1 MEIKR
6 FAQNVQAAVQKELGQ
21 GHKVTLKDIAK
32 NNGVTLSGMIIMAEG
47 QNIAPTIYLD
57 SFHEAYEGGVSFERI
72 VEKILEVY
80 RTDTPSQSIDMEFFR
95 DFEKVKDRICYKL
108 INREK
113 NEELLSQIPHKEF
126 LDLEICFYYA
136 YQGEALGN
144 GSILIFNTHLEMWDT
159 SLEELFAL
167 AQENTP
173 IIFPW
178 ECKTIQE
185 VLRDIVKV
193 EEKETNEA
201 DKNQD
206 GEEREE
212 SDKGG
217 LMKILGNSAHIYG
230 AACILY
236 PGVLEEIAQ
245 KEGRDFYILP
255 SSVHEVILLK
265 AGDGEDPLLLK
276 EMIREVNDTQ
286 VAMEEILSYQLY
298 YFEHADNH
306 IRIF

>member
-6 FAQNVQAAVQKELGQ
+6 FAQNVQAAVQKDLGQ
-21 GHKVTLKDIAK
+21 GYKVTLKDIAK
-32 NNGVTLSGMIIMAEG
+32 NNGVTLSGMIITAEG

-159 SLEELFAL
+159 SIEELFAL

-173 IIFPW
+173 AIFP
-178 ECKTIQE
+178 
-185 VLRDIVKV
+185 
-193 EEKETNEA
+193 
-201 DKNQD
+201 
-206 GEEREE
+206 
-212 SDKGG
+212 
-217 LMKILGNSAHIYG
+217 
-230 AACILY
+230 
-236 PGVLEEIAQ
+236 
-245 KEGRDFYILP
+245 
-255 SSVHEVILLK
+255 
-265 AGDGEDPLLLK
+265 
-276 EMIREVNDTQ
+276 
-286 VAMEEILSYQLY
+286 
-298 YFEHADNH
+298 
-306 IRIF
+306 

>member
-6 FAQNVQAAVQKELGQ
+6 FAQNVQEAVQKELGQ
-21 GHKVTLKDIAK
+21 GYKVTLKDISK
-32 NNGVTLSGMIIMAEG
+32 NNGVTLSGMIITAEG

-57 SFHEAYEGGVSFERI
+57 SFHEAYEGGVSLDCI

-108 INREK
+108 ISREK

-159 SLEELFAL
+159 SVEELFAL

-173 IIFPW
+173 AIFPW

-185 VLRDIVKV
+185 VLRDIVKT
-193 EEKETNEA
+193 EEKE
-201 DKNQD
+201 
-206 GEEREE
+206 E
-212 SDKGG
+212 SDIGG
-217 LMKILGNSAHIYG
+217 PMKILGNSAHIYG

-265 AGDGEDPLLLK
+265 AGDREDPLLLK

-286 VAMEEILSYQLY
+286 VAPEEILSYQLY
-298 YFEHADNH
+298 YFEHADNN

>member
-21 GHKVTLKDIAK
+21 GHKVTLKDISK
-32 NNGVTLSGMIIMAEG
+32 NNGVTLLGMMITAEG
-47 QNIAPTIYLD
+47 QNVAPTIYLD
-57 SFHEAYEGGVSFERI
+57 SFHEAYEGGVSLDCI

-80 RTDTPSQSIDMEFFR
+80 RTDTPSKSVDMEFFR

-108 INREK
+108 ISREK
-113 NEELLSQIPHKEF
+113 NEVLLSQIPHKEF

-136 YQGEALGN
+136 YQGEVLGN

-159 SLEELFAL
+159 SVEELFAL

-173 IIFPW
+173 TIFPW

-185 VLRDIVKV
+185 VLRDIVET

-206 GEEREE
+206 EEKTEF
-212 SDKGG
+212 DIGG
-217 LMKILGNSAHIYG
+217 PMKILGNSAHIYG

-236 PGVLEEIAQ
+236 PGVLEEIAR

-276 EMIREVNDTQ
+276 EMIKEVNDTQ
-286 VAMEEILSYQLY
+286 VALEEILSYQLY
-298 YFEHADNH
+298 YFEHTDNN

>member
-21 GHKVTLKDIAK
+21 GHKVTLKDISK
-32 NNGVTLSGMIIMAEG
+32 NNGVTLSGMMITAEG

-57 SFHEAYEGGVSFERI
+57 SFHEAYEGGVSLECI

-80 RTDTPSQSIDMEFFR
+80 RTDTPLKSVDMEFFR

-108 INREK
+108 ISREK

-159 SLEELFAL
+159 SVEELFAL

-173 IIFPW
+173 TIFPW

-185 VLRDIVKV
+185 VLRDIVKT
-193 EEKETNEA
+193 EEKE
-201 DKNQD
+201 
-206 GEEREE
+206 E
-212 SDKGG
+212 SDAGDS
-217 LMKILGNSAHIYG
+217 MKILGNSAHIYG

-236 PGVLEEIAQ
+236 PGVLEEIAR
-245 KEGRDFYILP
+245 KEGRNFYILP

-265 AGDGEDPLLLK
+265 AGDREDPLSLK
-276 EMIREVNDTQ
+276 EMIKEVNDTQ
-286 VAMEEILSYQLY
+286 VAPEEILSYQLY

>member
-21 GHKVTLKDIAK
+21 GYKVVLKDISK
-32 NNGVTLSGMIIMAEG
+32 NNGVTLSGMIITAEG

-57 SFHEAYEGGVSFERI
+57 SFHEAYEGGVSLDCI

-80 RTDTPSQSIDMEFFR
+80 RTDTPSKSVDMEFFR

-108 INREK
+108 ISREK

-136 YQGEALGN
+136 YQSETLGN

-159 SLEELFAL
+159 SVEELFAL

-173 IIFPW
+173 AIFPW

-185 VLRDIVKV
+185 VLQDIMKT
-193 EEKETNEA
+193 EEKET
-201 DKNQD
+201 D
-206 GEEREE
+206 EEE
-212 SDKGG
+212 G
-217 LMKILGNSAHIYG
+217 LMKILGNSAHVYG

-236 PGVLEEIAQ
+236 PGVLEEIAR

-265 AGDGEDPLLLK
+265 AGDREDPLLLK
-276 EMIREVNDTQ
+276 EMIKEVNDTQ
-286 VAMEEILSYQLY
+286 VDLEEILSYQLY
-298 YFEHADNH
+298 YFEHADNN

>member
-21 GHKVTLKDIAK
+21 GHKVTLKDISK
-32 NNGVTLSGMIIMAEG
+32 NNGVTLLGMMITAEG
-47 QNIAPTIYLD
+47 QNVAPTIYLD
-57 SFHEAYEGGVSFERI
+57 SFHEAYEGGVSLDCI

-80 RTDTPSQSIDMEFFR
+80 RADTPSKSVDMEFFR

-108 INREK
+108 ISREK

-159 SLEELFAL
+159 SVEELFAL

-173 IIFPW
+173 AIFPW

-185 VLRDIVKV
+185 VLRDIVKT
-193 EEKETNEA
+193 EEKETNKTAKE
-201 DKNQD
+201 K
-206 GEEREE
+206 
-212 SDKGG
+212 SDTEG

-236 PGVLEEIAQ
+236 PGVLDEIAR

-276 EMIREVNDTQ
+276 EMIKDVNDTQ
-286 VAMEEILSYQLY
+286 VAPEEILSYQLY
-298 YFEHADNH
+298 YFEHADNN